1 MPIIMLLTS
10 KGIYMNKK
18 AKYEELRY
26 EVISFDAED
35 VIVTSPCNTEGEISG
50 D

>member
-1 MPIIMLLTS
+1 MLLTS

-18 AKYEELRY
+18 AEYEELRY

-35 VIVTSPCNTEGEISG
+35 VIVTSGNCPLEGERVG

>member
-1 MPIIMLLTS
+1 MNS
-10 KGIYMNKK
+10 K
-18 AKYEELRY
+18 ASYEELQF

-35 VIVTSPCNTEGEISG
+35 VIVTSGNCPLEGERVG